1 MKIGFFTA
9 CFPELSL
16 DEIARFAADN
26 GFSSLEIAC
35 WPAAADRSEY
45 VAAHL
50 DVDALRRG
58 EGISEVKEVME
69 DLKLEISSLGYYP
82 NNLHPDPKARDR
94 YHTHLKK
101 VIDAAQ
107 KLGVELVGTFVGRNP
122 YAPLEQEL
130 ERFKTIFPPLVRYAE
145 DHDVRLV
152 IENCAASHHVM
163 PEGFPLG
170 INLAYAPAI
179 WRYMFEEIPSPAFGL
194 NLDPSHLCWLGIDH
208 LRAIREFKKRIFHF
222 HAKDIEILPE
232 KLYENGYLGTGWFR
246 YKAPGYGDIDWIEV
260 IKALRDIQYEGVIS
274 IEHEDPVFEGS
285 VEKVKEGLRLGKR
298 KLIGYVAQSVQ

>member
-35 WPAAADRSEY
+35 WPAAADRSEH

-50 DVDALRRG
+50 NLDALRKG
-58 EGISEVKEVME
+58 EGISEVKGLME
-69 DLKLEISSLGYYP
+69 DLGLEISSLGYYP
-82 NNLHPDPKARDR
+82 NNLDPDPRARDH

-122 YAPLEQEL
+122 YATLDQEL

-145 DHDVRLV
+145 DHGVRLM
-152 IENCAASHHVM
+152 IENCPASHQVM

-179 WRYMFEEIPSPAFGL
+179 WRRMFEEIRSPAFGL
-194 NLDPSHLCWLGIDH
+194 NLDPSHLYWLGIDH
-208 LRAIREFKKRIFHF
+208 LRAIREFKERIFHF
-222 HAKDIEILPE
+222 HAKDVEILPE
-232 KLYENGYLGTGWFR
+232 KLYENGCLGTGWFR
-246 YKAPGYGDIDWIEV
+246 YKAPGYGDIDWPEV
-260 IKALRDIQYEGVIS
+260 IEGLRDIQYEGVIS
-274 IEHEDPVFEGS
+274 IELEDPVFEGS
-285 VEKVKEGLRLGKR
+285 VENVKAELCLSKR
-298 KLIGYVAQSVQ
+298 KLARYVAQSAQ